1 MSGIKTENEAE
12 FFVKTL
18 EITPEIY
25 DFLTKFE
32 FVIFFNNQY
41 FILIYSGSIP
51 IIIKIVSDR

>member
-32 FVIFFNNQY
+32 FVIFFNNQC